1 MAEDAWIPNQAVEQL
16 YGTVRNKVSRLMAL
30 LNLKTRDAMTLL
42 VVATAIMVFALSLC
56 FGQESGAGTS
66 CIGTLQLLC
75 SYHFT
80 CRQNLALI
88 IAFHFAADCARLPE
102 RCTPDSCRQKC
113 VSLGHT
119 NFTTDCHEIGGRDA
133 CCCTYDCKQTPP
145 SPLWGGWSC
154 NFLCT
159 I

>member
-1 MAEDAWIPNQAVEQL
+1 
-16 YGTVRNKVSRLMAL
+16 MAL

-66 CIGTLQLLC
+66 CI
-75 SYHFT
+75 
-80 CRQNLALI
+80 
-88 IAFHFAADCARLPE
+88 ADCARLPV

-145 SPLWGGWSC
+145 SPL
-154 NFLCT
+154 
-159 I
+159 